1 MIGHKP
7 FIEIASPDS
16 DIALESAG
24 HEDIGLLRDWKNAN
38 RGYFFYNKIITPGQ
52 QEDWFRDYMQRQ
64 DDYIFMVVHNGIKI
78 GCMGFRLTGGRID
91 IYNVILGQEEFGKK
105 GLMSIALK
113 LMCSYLI
120 DSFDKEIGLKVLK
133 KNLARRWY
141 GKNGFSEEYGEDEYI
156 YMKLDINKFSHMKYN
171 FKNI

>member
-1 MIGHKP
+1 MGHKP
-7 FIEIASPDS
+7 FIGIVSPDR

-38 RGYFFYNKIITPGQ
+38 RIYFFYNKLITRRQ

-64 DDYIFMVVHNGIKI
+64 DDYIFMVVHNGKKI
-78 GCMGFRLTGGRID
+78 GCMGFRTTEGRID